1 MEILEWVDSQQD
13 IYHKYGMSITIDKA
27 GRVVIPAQLRRKA
40 GLRPGTALSASY
52 EDGAIRIQ
60 RDVPGP
66 ELKTRGKRKVARPK
80 ESTTEQIDIASRI
93 EEERNRW
100 PL

>member
-1 MEILEWVDSQQD
+1 
-13 IYHKYGMSITIDKA
+13 MSITIDKA
-27 GRVVIPAQLRRKA
+27 GRVVIPAELRRKA
-40 GLRPGTALSASY
+40 GLQPGSPLSATF

-66 ELKTRGKRKVARPK
+66 EVTSHGKRRIARPRGSGV
-80 ESTTEQIDIASRI
+80 EAIEIAARI

-100 PL
+100 PV

>member
-1 MEILEWVDSQQD
+1 M
-13 IYHKYGMSITIDKA
+13 YITIDKA
-27 GRVVIPAQLRRKA
+27 GRVVIPVGLRRKA
-40 GLRPGTALSASY
+40 GLQPGTPLSATY

-66 ELKTRGKRKVARPK
+66 EVTTHGKRRIARPK
-80 ESTTEQIDIASRI
+80 GRTAEPVDIASRM

-100 PL
+100 PI

>member
-1 MEILEWVDSQQD
+1 MF
-13 IYHKYGMSITIDKA
+13 ITIDKA
-27 GRVVIPAQLRRKA
+27 GRVVIPAGLRRKA
-40 GLRPGTALSASY
+40 GIQPGTPLSATY

-66 ELKTRGKRKVARPK
+66 EVTTHGKRRIARPK
-80 ESTTEQIDIASRI
+80 DHGAEQIDIASRM

-100 PL
+100 PI